1 LLYALFSVTAV
12 LQELQRR
19 MIYRFDQFELD
30 IDLFELREAGEPVAL
45 EPKAFDLLRCL
56 IENRDRVVSRDEL
69 IERVWNGRI
78 VSDSTLSTAV
88 KHARSAIGD
97 DGAHQRLIQTSHG
110 RGFRFVGEL
119 EATTP
124 DASAK
129 HAAESQEIRYC
140 RTRDGVEI
148 AYATTGKGSTLI
160 KAANWMSHLEY
171 DWESPIWRHWIE
183 GLSQHH
189 RLVRYDERGNG
200 LSDREVDDLS
210 FESWVADLETVVD
223 AASADR
229 FALLGISK
237 GCAVSVEYAIR
248 HPERV
253 SHLILYGGYVKGW
266 RKRAD
271 PDEIQ
276 QREAMSALI
285 RVGWGQDNP
294 AFRQLFTS
302 LFMPGA
308 SREQANW
315 FNELQRKTATP
326 EVAARLHDESG
337 YIDVTDRL
345 AKIEVPTLVLHARR
359 DAVIPLK
366 AGRAFATGIPN
377 ASFISLDSDN
387 HILLQDEPA
396 FSQLITAINHFL
408 EEDDDRD

>member
-1 LLYALFSVTAV
+1 
-12 LQELQRR
+12 
-19 MIYRFDQFELD
+19 MIYKFAEFELD
-30 IDLFELREAGEPVAL
+30 VPRFELRRSGAPRPI

-56 IENRDRVVSRDEL
+56 IENRDRVVSKDEL
-69 IERVWNGRI
+69 IERVWSGRI

-88 KHARSAIGD
+88 KQARSAIGD
-97 DGAHQRLIQTSHG
+97 DGAHQRWIQTSHG
-110 RGFRFVGEL
+110 RGFRFVGEV
-119 EATTP
+119 EAARLG
-124 DASAK
+124 DAT
-129 HAAESQEIRYC
+129 HAPERPTRGAELSQEIRYC

-148 AYATTGKGSTLI
+148 AYAVTGQGPTLI

-183 GLSQHH
+183 GLSHRH

-200 LSDREVDDLS
+200 LSDRDVDDLS
-210 FESWVADLETVVD
+210 FESWVADLESVVD
-223 AASADR
+223 AAGADR
-229 FALLGISK
+229 FALLGISQ

-276 QREAMSALI
+276 QREAMSALM

-308 SREQANW
+308 SRAQADW
-315 FNELQRKTATP
+315 FNELQRKTASP
-326 EVAARLHDESG
+326 DVAARLHDECG

-345 AKIEVPTLVLHARR
+345 AKVQAPTLVLHARR

-377 ASFISLDSDN
+377 ARFISLDSDN
-387 HILLQDEPA
+387 HILLSDEPA
-396 FSQLITAINHFL
+396 FSQLLDAINAFL
-408 EEDDDRD
+408 DDCGAPD